1 MDLNDLKVALI
12 AQIVATE
19 DPNVLHALRSVLQL
33 RPSSVQLPAPPSVGQ
48 GQRTNERTDSEVLP
62 GSDLEDL
69 QREIDD
75 LFNA

>member
-33 RPSSVQLPAPPSVGQ
+33 KAPPVLPAAPPSAGQ
-48 GQRTNERTDSEVLP
+48 WPSERSDGHIPP
-62 GSDLEDL
+62 GGDLEDL